1 MEVDPTVQQAQQQQ
15 HALSS
20 TETTATSDSNY
31 STMDSTASSS
41 NVTAASTVPEANL
54 GHDIEPMTT
63 QTSEEQELY
72 PIAVLVDEL
81 KNEDVQLRLNAIRN
95 LGTIAM
101 ALGPQRTRDELIPFL
116 NGNVHNKRVFLFWHI
131 TEHVCIPLETIDD
144 EDEVLLAV
152 AEELANFSE
161 YVGGPE
167 FAHYLLNPLENLAT
181 VEEVLVRDK
190 VHRYFGYVKN
200 VMWDI

>member
-1 MEVDPTVQQAQQQQ
+1 MELDPTAQTNNTEPGT
-15 HALSS
+15 SS
-20 TETTATSDSNY
+20 LGSS
-31 STMDSTASSS
+31 SSS
-41 NVTAASTVPEANL
+41 NVTNATTLAPENNF
-54 GHDIEPMTT
+54 GDRPND
-63 QTSEEQELY
+63 EQELY

-116 NGNVHNKRVFLFWHI
+116 CGNILTLPFMPFFFLI
-131 TEHVCIPLETIDD
+131 LCNVEGIDD

-152 AEELANFSE
+152 AEELGNFGE

-167 FAHYLLNPLENLAT
+167 YAHFILAPLENLAS

-190 VHRYFGYVKN
+190 VREIY
-200 VMWDI
+200 I

>member
-1 MEVDPTVQQAQQQQ
+1 MEVDPPV
-15 HALSS
+15 
-20 TETTATSDSNY
+20 TASIESN
-31 STMDSTASSS
+31 SPELDNTSSS
-41 NVTAASTVPEANL
+41 NVTTATTAPENL
-54 GHDIEPMTT
+54 GAAVGR
-63 QTSEEQELY
+63 TSEEQELY

-116 NGNVHNKRVFLFWHI
+116 NGTKDINLLIF
-131 TEHVCIPLETIDD
+131 IPPLNCLQIDSIDD
-144 EDEVLLAV
+144 EDEILLAV
-152 AEELANFSE
+152 AEELGNFSE

-167 FAHYLLNPLENLAT
+167 SAHYLLTPLENLAS

-190 VHRYFGYVKN
+190 VGCLWSHFDKIYITDNAR
-200 VMWDI
+200 